1 MSADRG
7 TTDEIA
13 RASVRAL
20 LAGRAES
27 VDAAI
32 DLALR
37 ESRIPHRGQRPSRAL
52 LRAHAQAIEE
62 SEAGDLSRKLRI
74 EATLQEAL
82 DVLSVLE
89 EALITHESDD
99 ALGDLP
105 SAGPSGHAAP
115 AVYGRAARGEFD
127 LDPSV
132 HIRVVSALP
141 PHILAQALSDAGF
154 GETEVRTIDT
164 RYGHLDE
171 IVFSGSLADFHIARI
186 PPRARIDPRT
196 DLVRGNP
203 IESAGFEVLLRR
215 MPQFGNRGH

>member
-7 TTDEIA
+7 NTDEIA

-20 LAGRAES
+20 LAGRADS

-32 DLALR
+32 DLAMA
-37 ESRIPHRGQRPSRAL
+37 ESRAPHGGQRPSRAQ

-62 SEAGDLSRKLRI
+62 SEEGEISRALRI

-82 DVLSVLE
+82 DVLSTLE
-89 EALITHESDD
+89 ETLISADPGRSDERT
-99 ALGDLP
+99 AP
-105 SAGPSGHAAP
+105 AP
-115 AVYGRAARGEFD
+115 AVYGRAARGELD

-132 HIRVVSALP
+132 HIRVVTALP
-141 PHILAQALSDAGF
+141 PHVLAQALSDAGF
-154 GETEVRTIDT
+154 GETEVRTIET
-164 RYGHLDE
+164 RYGRLDE
-171 IVFSGSLADFHIARI
+171 IVFDGRHAAYRIARI

-196 DLVRGNP
+196 DLVRGRP
-203 IESAGFEVLLRR
+203 VESAGFEELVRR

>member
-7 TTDEIA
+7 NTDEIA

-20 LAGRAES
+20 LAGRADS

-32 DLALR
+32 DLAMA
-37 ESRIPHRGQRPSRAL
+37 ESRAPHGGQRPSRAQ

-62 SEAGDLSRKLRI
+62 SEEGEISRALRI

-82 DVLSVLE
+82 DVLSTLE
-89 EALITHESDD
+89 ETLISADPGRSDERT
-99 ALGDLP
+99 AP
-105 SAGPSGHAAP
+105 AP
-115 AVYGRAARGEFD
+115 AVYGRAARGELD

-132 HIRVVSALP
+132 HIRVVTALP
-141 PHILAQALSDAGF
+141 PHVL
-154 GETEVRTIDT
+154 ET
-164 RYGHLDE
+164 RYGRLDE
-171 IVFSGSLADFHIARI
+171 IVFDGRHAAYRIARI

-196 DLVRGNP
+196 DLVRGKP
-203 IESAGFEVLLRR
+203 VESAGFEELVRR